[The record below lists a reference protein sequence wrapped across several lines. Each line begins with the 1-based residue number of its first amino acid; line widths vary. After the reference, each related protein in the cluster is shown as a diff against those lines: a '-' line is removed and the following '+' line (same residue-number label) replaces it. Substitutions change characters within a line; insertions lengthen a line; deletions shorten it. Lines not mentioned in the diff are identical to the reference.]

1 VYFVKY
7 CILIVELLIMM
18 KECDNMLVDSTI
30 DMKEFDVMPVES
42 MIDRTI
48 KNG

>member
-1 VYFVKY
+1 
-7 CILIVELLIMM
+7 MM

-30 DMKEFDVMPVES
+30 DMKEFDDMPVES